1 MFLLNVTS
9 QDAITGGQI
18 AIIVIVSVLLLSTLV
33 LGIYIAFLF
42 RKKNKKMD
50 FNPDRMQTE
59 ELQTKYNDLIE
70 RLNALKNGIS
80 VAELSP
86 LDIDEQALLTKLKAE
101 ALKKKKKDK

>member
-1 MFLLNVTS
+1 MFLLNVAS

-86 LDIDEQALLTKLKAE
+86 LDIDEQALLTKLKDE
-101 ALKKKKKDK
+101 VIKKKKKNK